1 MLRVNRQVRVP
12 KDAKWVKLTDE
23 LLACAEE
30 RARWI
35 KLAEDFEP
43 YRKQPGPAMAE
54 RLLAAIR
61 AGRLERETHVIHN
74 HRVLGFFQFRQA
86 GAVVK
91 DPESPPRI
99 TTNTHG
105 MLLRNIVR
113 SRRTKRGFGQALL
126 NQAIMVSR
134 RDPENNAIF
143 LEPANSKVGEHWEG
157 RYNFRAVDDPK
168 DEETLYLP
176 LHADDEDDEA

>member
-1 MLRVNRQVRVP
+1 MLRINRQVRIP
-12 KDAKWVKLTDE
+12 KDAQWVQLTDE
-23 LLACAEE
+23 LLASREE
-30 RARWI
+30 QARWI
-35 KLAEDFEP
+35 KLAEGFEP
-43 YRKQPGPAMAE
+43 YHKDPGPHMAE
-54 RLLAAIR
+54 RLLTAIKN
-61 AGRLERETHVIHN
+61 GRLERETHIIYN
-74 HRVLGFFQFRQA
+74 HLVLGFFQFRQA

-91 DPESPPRI
+91 DPQSPPRI

-113 SRRTKRGFGQALL
+113 SERTKKGFGQALL

-143 LEPANSKVGEHWEG
+143 LEPANPKVGEHWEG
-157 RYNFRAVDDPK
+157 RYNFRPVDDPK
-168 DEETLYLP
+168 NEETLYLP